1 MTIAPHRVNVADPT
15 LVLAELVARLRHAGL
30 PLPMDRVSLTAAHGH
45 VVGLLGALG
54 LSVNGEVVLAE
65 ADWLLLRCAAAPR
78 QASGLSSAQAESR
91 R

>member
-15 LVLAELVARLRHAGL
+15 LVLAELVTRLRHAGL
-30 PLPMDRVSLTAAHGH
+30 PVPMDRVSLTAAHGH

-54 LSVNGEVVLAE
+54 LSVNGEVLAE

-78 QASGLSSAQAESR
+78 TAGR
-91 R
+91 